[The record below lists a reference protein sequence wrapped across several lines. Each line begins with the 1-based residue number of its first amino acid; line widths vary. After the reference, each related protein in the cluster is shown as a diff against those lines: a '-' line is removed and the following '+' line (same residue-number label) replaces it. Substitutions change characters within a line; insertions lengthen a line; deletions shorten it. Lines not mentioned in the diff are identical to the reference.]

1 MMNPFV
7 TDPMNSLM
15 VNLPLAG
22 LWFRESASQATSDN
36 VDWIFHA
43 ILWIC
48 IFFFFLI
55 ISLMVLFMLRYRA
68 KPGRMPEHTPHHSN
82 LLEAAWS
89 IIPTFI
95 VIWIFAVGFINYLD
109 LRTPPEGAY
118 EIQVVAKKW
127 SWTFIY
133 PTGHIDANLHVPV
146 DQPVKLVMSSD
157 DVIHSLFIPA
167 FRVKMDCVPGRYSTL
182 WFQAD
187 KATEDYDEAELD
199 IDRLKGTGADEHGYD
214 LFCTEYCGQG
224 HSAMIAKVIVH
235 QSGTFGDWMKKAM
248 TPSEEDSPYELGEKL
263 YKQRG
268 CAQCHSLD
276 GKSGT
281 GPSFKDTFGS
291 QQDTDKG
298 EVTVDENYIRESILN
313 PMAKI
318 RNGYKG
324 VMPSFQGQLREHEI
338 AALIWFHKAQNESL
352 GVKIPPTWKDA
363 GGVPGLEESEET
375 AEEGSADD
383 PTTDTVSPAK
393 ELVVEGADSSEEEV
407 SEESAVEDKA
417 A

>member
-1 MMNPFV
+1 MNQFV
-7 TDPMNSLM
+7 TDPMSSLM
-15 VNLPLAG
+15 VNLPMAG
-22 LWFRESASQATSDN
+22 LWFRESASAATSDS
-36 VDWIFHA
+36 VDWIFDA

-55 ISLMVLFMLRYRA
+55 IGLMVLFMLRYRA
-68 KPGRMPEHTPHHSN
+68 RPGRLPEHTAHHSN
-82 LLEAAWS
+82 LLEASWS

-109 LRTPPEGAY
+109 LRTPPDGSY

-133 PTGHIDANLHVPV
+133 PTGHIDANLHVPL

-157 DVIHSLFIPA
+157 DVLHSLFIPA

-182 WFQAD
+182 WFKAD
-187 KATEDYDEAELD
+187 KATETFDEGIEAKD
-199 IDRLKGTGADEHGYD
+199 TGSDENGFD

-235 QSGTFGDWMKKAM
+235 ESGTFGDWMKKAM
-248 TPSEEDSPYELGEKL
+248 TPSEEDSPYDLGEKL

-276 GKSGT
+276 GKAGT
-281 GPSFKDTFGS
+281 GPSFKDTYGS
-291 QQDTDKG
+291 QQKTDKG

-318 RNGYKG
+318 RDGYKG

-338 AALIWFHKAQNESL
+338 AALIWFHKAQNE
-352 GVKIPPTWKDA
+352 GIDVDIPATWKDA
-363 GGVPGLEESEET
+363 GGVPGIEKSEE
-375 AEEGSADD
+375 EGDEA
-383 PTTDTVSPAK
+383 
-393 ELVVEGADSSEEEV
+393 SSEEAPAEEPPTLEV
-407 SEESAVEDKA
+407 EDEETPAEADKA

>member
-36 VDWIFHA
+36 VDWIFHV

-55 ISLMVLFMLRYRA
+55 IGLMVLFMLRYRA

-95 VIWIFAVGFINYLD
+95 VIWIFAVGFIHYLD

-182 WFQAD
+182 WFKAD
-187 KATEDYDEAELD
+187 KPTEDYDEAKLAGVDTIKE
-199 IDRLKGTGADEHGYD
+199 TGADKHGYD

-235 QSGTFGDWMKKAM
+235 ESGTFGDWMKKAM
-248 TPSEEDSPYELGEKL
+248 TPNEEDSPYELGEKL

-276 GKSGT
+276 GKAGT
-281 GPSFKDTFGS
+281 GPTFENTFGS
-291 QQDTDKG
+291 IQKTDKG

-318 RNGYKG
+318 RDGYKG

-352 GVKIPPTWKDA
+352 GIDIPPTWKDA
-363 GGVPGLEESEET
+363 GGVPGLEKSEET
-375 AEEGSADD
+375 ADGDQSAADETPAEEPAAEEEA
-383 PTTDTVSPAK
+383 AK
-393 ELVVEGADSSEEEV
+393 EEA
-407 SEESAVEDKA
+407 SEESAVEEKA

>member
-1 MMNPFV
+1 MNPFV
-7 TDPMNSLM
+7 TDPLNSLM

-22 LWFRESASQATSDN
+22 LWFRESASQATSGN

-68 KPGRMPEHTPHHSN
+68 KPGREPEHTPHHSN

-95 VIWIFAVGFINYLD
+95 VIWIFAIGVINYLE

-157 DVIHSLFIPA
+157 DVIHSVFIPA

-182 WFQAD
+182 WFKAD
-187 KATEDYDEAELD
+187 KATEDYDEDKLADTD
-199 IDRLKGTGADEHGYD
+199 IIKETGADEFGYD

-235 QSGTFGDWMKKAM
+235 ASGTFDKWMNDAM
-248 TPSEEDSPYELGEKL
+248 KPKEGDSPYDLGEKL

-281 GPSFKDTFGS
+281 GPTFKDTFGS

-352 GVKIPPTWKDA
+352 GLKIPATWKDA
-363 GGVPGLEESEET
+363 GGVPGLEKSDESAEQDAANESEADT
-375 AEEGSADD
+375 AVPAEEKA
-383 PTTDTVSPAK
+383 A
-393 ELVVEGADSSEEEV
+393 
-407 SEESAVEDKA
+407 EESETEDKA